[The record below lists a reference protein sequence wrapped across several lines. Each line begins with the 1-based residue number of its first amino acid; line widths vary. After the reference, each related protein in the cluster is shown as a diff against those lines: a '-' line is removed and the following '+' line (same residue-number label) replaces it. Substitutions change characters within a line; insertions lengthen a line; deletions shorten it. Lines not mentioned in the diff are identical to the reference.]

1 MTIKTKER
9 QAIRRGSGV
18 PAYHQLAEILED
30 RIISLSNQERQDPLP
45 SEGELSRQYSL
56 SRITVRQA
64 LKSLEAKGLVY
75 SSQGRGS
82 FPTIP
87 RVEGISGFHSFTAEV
102 RRNGQEPGTRV
113 LAAAACPG
121 LPAAITGKLSVP
133 EAEDGPQLH
142 LRRVRLIDGAPVAV
156 EDAWLPR
163 DLFTDLD
170 PADVGD
176 GSLYAFLADR
186 WGVEPA
192 WTDALIEAERAS
204 DENAALLGIVA
215 GNPVLVAWRVTVT
228 AEDKVFERVRS
239 VYRPDFSLRVAR
251 YRLG

>member
-9 QAIRRGSGV
+9 QAIRRGSVV
-18 PAYHQLAEILED
+18 PAYHQLAEILEEG
-30 RIISLSNQERQDPLP
+30 IASLSDRERQHPLP
-45 SEGELSRQYSL
+45 SEGELSRQYGL

-64 LKSLEAKGLVY
+64 LKSLETKGLVY

-87 RVEGISGFHSFTAEV
+87 QVEGISGFHSFTAEV
-102 RRNGQEPGTRV
+102 RRNGQEPGTRI

-133 EAEDGPQLH
+133 DAEDGPQVH
-142 LRRVRLIDGAPVAV
+142 LRRLRLIDGAPVAI

-163 DLFTDLD
+163 ALVPDLD
-170 PADVGD
+170 PTDIGD
-176 GSLYAFLADR
+176 GSLYTLLADR

-192 WTDALIEAERAS
+192 WTDALIEADRAS
-204 DENAALLGIVA
+204 GEIATLLGIET
-215 GNPVLVAWRVTVT
+215 GDPVLVAGGS
-228 AEDKVFERVRS
+228 RS
-239 VYRPDFSLRVAR
+239 RRRTRSSNGFGRSIAR
-251 YRLG
+251 TSPCALCAIG